1 MKTILK
7 RELGL
12 KKICSRW
19 VPHRLTADQNKARL
33 VFAQNLING
42 FGAEDERRL
51 HEIVTGDE
59 MWGYYYDP
67 LTKRQS
73 MEWVKREDPRPT
85 KVRRSKSVKKTMFII
100 FFNSAGVV
108 STSKLVSIPG
118 RRTINARFYVNSCFK
133 KLVWKL
139 KKKRGKTGLRG
150 LKLHHD
156 NASSHTCGLT
166 VKFLNQ
172 ENLKTLPHPPY
183 SPDLSPCDFYLFP
196 KLKESLRGKLFE
208 TEEALDAAVHARL
221 RELSKDGFS
230 PVFESWLDRC
240 RKCIEF
246 EGDYFEER

>member
-1 MKTILK
+1 PRCGRRLRAVTLKNVDAIKDFVAEHPHASYAQIRHEVGIGSSTCKTILK

-19 VPHRLTADQNKARL
+19 VPHRLTADQKQARL
-33 VFAQNLING
+33 VFAQILING

-108 STSKLVSIPG
+108 STSKLVPIPG
-118 RRTINARFYVNSCFK
+118 RRTINARFYVNSCLK

-156 NASSHTCGLT
+156 NASSHTWGLT
-166 VKFLNQ
+166 VNFLNQ
-172 ENLKTLPHPPY
+172 ENL
-183 SPDLSPCDFYLFP
+183 
-196 KLKESLRGKLFE
+196 LKRFCLIP
-208 TEEALDAAVHARL
+208 
-221 RELSKDGFS
+221 
-230 PVFESWLDRC
+230 PVFS
-240 RKCIEF
+240 
-246 EGDYFEER
+246 